1 MFEARKGNSPGTK
14 SREDTMRITITW
26 GNGSEATYT
35 ITGDVEDM
43 VKHII
48 LNEHK
53 GSFGRVRFS
62 DPRYG
67 TPGTLA
73 QGIAYYHG
81 QGGMVEEFR
90 VTNAN

>member
-1 MFEARKGNSPGTK
+1 
-14 SREDTMRITITW
+14 MRITITW
-26 GNGSEATYT
+26 GNGTEATYT
-35 ITGDVEDM
+35 IAGDVEDM

-48 LNEHK
+48 LSEHK
-53 GSFGRVRFS
+53 ESFGRVRFS

-73 QGIAYYHG
+73 QGIAHYHG
-81 QGGMVEEFR
+81 QHYLGSFHR

>member
-1 MFEARKGNSPGTK
+1 
-14 SREDTMRITITW
+14 MRITITW
-26 GNGSEATYT
+26 GNGTEATYM
-35 ITGDVEDM
+35 ITGDVEDR

-48 LNEHK
+48 LSEHK
-53 GSFGRVRFS
+53 ESFGRVRFS

-73 QGIAYYHG
+73 QGIAYYRG
-81 QGGMVEEFR
+81 QGGMFEEFR

>member
-1 MFEARKGNSPGTK
+1 MLEARKGNGPGTK
-14 SREDTMRITITW
+14 SQEDTMRITITW

-35 ITGDVEDM
+35 IAGSVEDT

-48 LNEHK
+48 LSEHK
-53 GSFGRVRFS
+53 ESFGRVRFS

-81 QGGMVEEFR
+81 QGGMVEAFR
-90 VTNAN
+90 VTSAS

>member
-1 MFEARKGNSPGTK
+1 
-14 SREDTMRITITW
+14 MRITITW
-26 GNGSEATYT
+26 GNGTEATYT

-48 LNEHK
+48 LSEHK
-53 GSFGRVRFS
+53 ESFGRVRFS

-73 QGIAYYHG
+73 RGSGLFPG
-81 QGGMVEEFR
+81 QGGTFEAFR

>member
-1 MFEARKGNSPGTK
+1 
-14 SREDTMRITITW
+14 MRITITW
-26 GNGSEATYT
+26 GNGAEATYT

-43 VKHII
+43 VKRII
-48 LNEHK
+48 LRE
-53 GSFGRVRFS
+53 SFGRVCFS

-81 QGGMVEEFR
+81 QGGMFEVFR

>member
-1 MFEARKGNSPGTK
+1 
-14 SREDTMRITITW
+14 MRITITW
-26 GNGSEATYT
+26 GNGTEATYA

-43 VKHII
+43 VKRII
-48 LNEHK
+48 LSEHK
-53 GSFGRVRFS
+53 ESFGRVHFS
-62 DPRYG
+62 DPHYG

-81 QGGMVEEFR
+81 QGGMFEAFR

>member
-1 MFEARKGNSPGTK
+1 
-14 SREDTMRITITW
+14 MRITITW
-26 GNGSEATYT
+26 GNGTEATYT

-43 VKHII
+43 VKRII
-48 LNEHK
+48 LSEHK
-53 GSFGRVRFS
+53 ESFGRVRFS

-73 QGIAYYHG
+73 QGIAHYHG
-81 QGGMVEEFR
+81 QGGTFEAFR